1 MNSWLLDTISR
12 ADELAPILAI
22 EQRSF
27 RRPWG
32 RLSFEGELTCRNA
45 CNLIVKSSENDVG
58 EQVMAYAFLR
68 LAADELHILK
78 IAVAPAWRR
87 EGIATR
93 LAERCLKMGAGR
105 GATSAYLEVRPSNT
119 PAVGLYQKLGF
130 DVIGRRHNYYADSK
144 EDALVM
150 MKNLK
155 EEI

>member
-1 MNSWLLDTISR
+1 VNSWLLDTISR
-12 ADELAPILAI
+12 PDELAPVLAI

-27 RRPWG
+27 RWPWG

-45 CNLIVKSSENDVG
+45 CNLVVKSFEEGVG

-78 IAVAPAWRR
+78 IAVAPAWRGK
-87 EGIATR
+87 GIATR
-93 LAERCLKMGAGR
+93 LAECCLKLGAAR
-105 GATSAYLEVRPSNT
+105 GATSAHLEVRPSNM

-130 DVIGRRHNYYADSK
+130 DVIGRRHNYYTDSK

-155 EEI
+155 EEL